1 MALGEG
7 HEQHERSRQRFL
19 RYTEWHKLPGGDDEN
34 LKLFFLEQRTGVGHV
49 TRVTTTASADRPLP
63 NFIESNSQVSY
74 YPFIS
79 ISAFSYYSATMEVGI
94 QVVIEAS
101 TLSYL
106 MLSLQSLIDFSR
118 EFDVGLMDKVV
129 MAFYTGIGQEVGLA
143 ASYQR
148 MI

>member
-1 MALGEG
+1 
-7 HEQHERSRQRFL
+7 
-19 RYTEWHKLPGGDDEN
+19 
-34 LKLFFLEQRTGVGHV
+34 
-49 TRVTTTASADRPLP
+49 
-63 NFIESNSQVSY
+63 
-74 YPFIS
+74 
-79 ISAFSYYSATMEVGI
+79 MEVGV
-94 QVVIEAS
+94 QVVIGAS